1 MKKGTNGTNIEKMSY
16 KELWS
21 GFDTA
26 THYGTNYDT
35 VRKEFLYGGRVPAVY
50 YCLNGFS
57 DGDLNEKLIAYM
69 LKNENAAEYIE
80 KDREK
85 FFRLAVP
92 FGDVSE
98 KEKEEEALYALYS
111 GNSVLLIEGID
122 RYIVI
127 DTRHYP
133 GRGIEEPP
141 KDKVLRGSRDGF
153 AEALAPNSAL
163 IRRRIRDNRL
173 IFEKL
178 TLGECTKTDLL
189 VCYMDGMADK
199 A

>member
-111 GNSVLLIEGID
+111 GNSVLLIVYCD
-122 RYIVI
+122 
-127 DTRHYP
+127 
-133 GRGIEEPP
+133 
-141 KDKVLRGSRDGF
+141 
-153 AEALAPNSAL
+153 
-163 IRRRIRDNRL
+163 
-173 IFEKL
+173 
-178 TLGECTKTDLL
+178 
-189 VCYMDGMADK
+189 
-199 A
+199 

>member
-69 LKNENAAEYIE
+69 LKNENAAEYI
-80 KDREK
+80 
-85 FFRLAVP
+85 
-92 FGDVSE
+92 
-98 KEKEEEALYALYS
+98 
-111 GNSVLLIEGID
+111 
-122 RYIVI
+122 
-127 DTRHYP
+127 
-133 GRGIEEPP
+133 
-141 KDKVLRGSRDGF
+141 
-153 AEALAPNSAL
+153 
-163 IRRRIRDNRL
+163 
-173 IFEKL
+173 
-178 TLGECTKTDLL
+178 
-189 VCYMDGMADK
+189 
-199 A
+199 